1 MSQNIEDV
9 LPPIQSAGL
18 NTQKNVTYGTTATV
32 TGGLRSVVTKSTNAT
47 LLQSEAGAVI
57 LLSIGST
64 ATVTLPTP
72 VVGLEYQFVSNV
84 TPVGGTLSIVTDA
97 ATTFLGGALSMGETQ
112 GVIPFYALGN
122 GTSHLKLLLNGAATG
137 GILGSRFT
145 ATCVS
150 ATRWQVSGLL
160 AGSGSLATP
169 FST

>member
-1 MSQNIEDV
+1 MSTQRIEDW
-9 LPPIQSAGL
+9 LPSVQAYGL
-18 NTQKNVTYGTTATV
+18 NTDENVTFGTTATV

-47 LLQSEAGAVI
+47 LLQTEAGAVI

-72 VVGLEYQFVSNV
+72 VVGLEYQFISNV

-97 ATTFLGGALSMGETQ
+97 GTTFLGGALSMGETQ

-122 GTSHLKLLLNGAATG
+122 GTSHVRINLNGNTTG
-137 GILGSRFT
+137 GLLGSRFT

-150 ATRWQVSGLL
+150 ATRWQLSGLL

-169 FST
+169 FA